1 MHSSLVLPL
10 TMQLWIINT
19 SSAAGGANQSGLRGT
34 FSVPAVFRKPCR
46 VFNASCDIVD
56 GGSYWN
62 TNFSLQEPNQT
73 GVPGGGGHVVR
84 VRGNWL
90 PCPAGGFRLKAL
102 LHMQSFGELIDE
114 FCIGSCCRAHH
125 HHHRRRAAKADDNAA
140 LKPVRCHDI
149 AAVWVAFF

>member
-73 GVPGGGGHVVR
+73 GVPGGGGRAVR

-114 FCIGSCCRAHH
+114 SARGGDERSQCGPRMSY
-125 HHHRRRAAKADDNAA
+125 
-140 LKPVRCHDI
+140 
-149 AAVWVAFF
+149 